1 MDKIPL
7 HIVLLDKDLR
17 VNDHAG
23 FASLPSDQAVL
34 AVYLLP
40 SHNDLIHISAIQRQ
54 ALAISLRDLAMSL
67 EELNIAFVIENQPF
81 MTVLN
86 NLNNDYTLTSL
97 SMYASPQWNSSFLK
111 IIQSN
116 FPALRVTMFD
126 HPTLIDKQDLPFPIH
141 QLPKTFTA
149 FRIAVERPTHVRKPL
164 DKPKQRSIKL
174 NIPSHLER
182 IDLLKTQGLNLVQPM
197 GETAASKH
205 LNDYFFVHRLAST
218 YKQTRNGMARFQ
230 DSTRFSPY
238 LAWGNVSAR
247 TINEHLKNY
256 EHQFGSNDST
266 YWIGFE
272 LLWRDYFY
280 FLLHN
285 HSINLVLPSEWNHPF
300 MGKWIEGTTGYP
312 LVDASMREL
321 KQTGWMSNRG
331 RQNVASFLVH
341 GLKLPWSWG
350 EAYFQTTLLDY
361 DRTSNLGNW
370 QYLAGVGAD
379 PRENRVFNV
388 TLQFKKYDSQ
398 GDYVKRWLPEL
409 KNIPVPLLYQP
420 WTMNSLQQ
428 SLYQCEIGK
437 DYPSRIIDDSRFF
450 FA

>member
-1 MDKIPL
+1 MDKISL

-17 VNDHAG
+17 VNDHVG

-34 AVYLLP
+34 ALYLIP
-40 SHNDLIHISAIQRQ
+40 SHNELSLMSSIQRQ
-54 ALAISLRDLAMSL
+54 ALAFSLRDLAMRL
-67 EELNIAFVIENQPF
+67 DQLNIAFVVENQPIIN
-81 MTVLN
+81 VLK
-86 NLNNDYTLTSL
+86 NLEQDYVLTSL
-97 SMYASPQWNSSFLK
+97 WMYASPRWNALFLQM
-111 IIQSN
+111 IHDN
-116 FPALRVTMFD
+116 FPTIRMHVID
-126 HPTLIDKQDLPFPIH
+126 HPTLINQQDLPFPIH
-141 QLPKTFTA
+141 QLPKTFTT
-149 FRIAVERPTHVRKPL
+149 FRMAIEQHIHIRKPL
-164 DKPKQRSIKL
+164 DEPKQRPFKL
-174 NIPSHLER
+174 NLPSYLER
-182 IDLLKTQGLNLVQPM
+182 IDLLETQGLTLVQPM
-197 GETAASKH
+197 GETAALKH
-205 LNDYFFVHRLAST
+205 IRDYFFVHHLAST

-238 LAWGNVSAR
+238 LAWGNVSAQ
-247 TINEHLKNY
+247 TIYDYLKTY

-266 YWIGFE
+266 YWIWFE

-280 FLLHN
+280 FLLHDQSVN
-285 HSINLVLPSEWNHPF
+285 SVQPSEWNHPF
-300 MGKWIEGTTGYP
+300 MIQWIEGKTGYP
-312 LVDASMREL
+312 LVDAAMREL

-331 RQNVASFLVH
+331 RQNVASFLAH

-388 TLQFKKYDSQ
+388 TLQFKKYDAQ
-398 GDYVKRWLPEL
+398 GVYVKRWLPEL
-409 KNIPVPLLYQP
+409 KHIPVPLLYQP

-428 SLYQCEIGK
+428 SLYQCELGK
-437 DYPSRIIDDSRFF
+437 DYPIRMINDPRFF